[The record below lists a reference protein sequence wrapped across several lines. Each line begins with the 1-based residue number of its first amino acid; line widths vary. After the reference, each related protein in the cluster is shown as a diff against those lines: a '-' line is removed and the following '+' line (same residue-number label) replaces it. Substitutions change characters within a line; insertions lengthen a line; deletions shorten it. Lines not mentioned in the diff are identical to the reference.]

1 MQIFIKTSPPNVLR
15 CANSGIPKLPQSD
28 INKWLCSPKY
38 WLLAIDK
45 GYQKPSFDL
54 PFQIL
59 SLFFYSQSDLASS
72 HQHTPTHKLQAYLQ
86 LNRMIESILSL
97 ICWVWLPALLYHC
110 IIRSR
115 GSSPGFMNEL
125 TLRQRLG
132 DGTDPTVMSCHRQG
146 EERELYETSHS
157 LVSLSLSRSFFF
169 FLPTPHPTQ
178 SPITHPRCFL
188 AIFPSPVPPCP
199 SVPIPAQQTL
209 ALAVKIP
216 ISHPRSGAQAKTA
229 TNLVCICIYVFM

>member
-1 MQIFIKTSPPNVLR
+1 
-15 CANSGIPKLPQSD
+15 
-28 INKWLCSPKY
+28 
-38 WLLAIDK
+38 
-45 GYQKPSFDL
+45 
-54 PFQIL
+54 
-59 SLFFYSQSDLASS
+59 
-72 HQHTPTHKLQAYLQ
+72 
-86 LNRMIESILSL
+86 MIESILSL

-169 FLPTPHPTQ
+169 FAHPSPNSVTHHPPKMLSCYLPQPCPALPIRAYS
-178 SPITHPRCFL
+178 SPIDFGPGCENPNFTP
-188 AIFPSPVPPCP
+188 
-199 SVPIPAQQTL
+199 TL
-209 ALAVKIP
+209 WRTGKDG
-216 ISHPRSGAQAKTA
+216 H
-229 TNLVCICIYVFM
+229 